1 MLTSNPCFVLKRLRH
16 EIFQTNEQLR
26 IELSTKD
33 IQIFGNELDII
44 HLHNISKTTSL
55 FLEMDCYSAHVACSL
70 YSPRH

>member
-1 MLTSNPCFVLKRLRH
+1 MLTSKPCFVLKRLIH